1 MTINTILSIAVMVA
15 LVAACVILTCLYF
28 KDKTKDE
35 IRTDVYQLILQ
46 AEHQFFYGQN
56 TQKFDYVVQLA
67 RSLLPAPVQV
77 IVTAPLLEALF
88 RKIIQELFNEIKDV
102 MDDGK
107 RNGSSKVKEE
117 N

>member
-1 MTINTILSIAVMVA
+1 MTINTILSIAVVIA
-15 LVAACVILTCLYF
+15 LVIACVILTCLYF

-35 IRTDVYQLILQ
+35 IRKDVYQLILK
-46 AEHQFFYGQN
+46 AEHQFIYGCN
-56 TQKFDYVVQLA
+56 KQKFDYVVQLA
-67 RSLLPAPVQV
+67 RSLLPMSVQAIITV
-77 IVTAPLLEALF
+77 PFLETIF

-107 RNGSSKVKEE
+107 RNKSVRKQEE

>member
-1 MTINTILSIAVMVA
+1 MTINMILSIAIMIA
-15 LVAACVILTCLYF
+15 LIAACVILTCLYF

-35 IRTDVYQLILQ
+35 IRTDVYQFILQ

-67 RSLLPAPVQV
+67 RSLLPLPVQA
-77 IVTAPLLEALF
+77 IVTAPFLESIF

-102 MDDGK
+102 MDDGI
-107 RNGSSKVKEE
+107 RNKSVRKQEE
-117 N
+117 

>member
-1 MTINTILSIAVMVA
+1 MTINMILSIAIMVA
-15 LVAACVILTCLYF
+15 LVAACAILTCLYF

-35 IRTDVYQLILQ
+35 IRKDVYQLILQ

-67 RSLLPAPVQV
+67 RSLLPLPVQTIITV
-77 IVTAPLLEALF
+77 PFLEAVF
-88 RKIIQELFNEIKDV
+88 KKIIQELFNEIKDV

-107 RNGSSKVKEE
+107 RNGSSKAKEE